1 MNQSDVLRIAALAA
15 CAAVC
20 FHAAAVAAKPAAAA
34 PAAKLNTAAFLDAC
48 SADQNVTD
56 EPGFADGKVTPKAY
70 CECVAGKVEENK
82 LTQKDV
88 DMLTKMHKDEIT
100 DADAQAYPTLEDL
113 MTANEGYEDACKKS
127 LGLPADA
134 GNDEVPME
142 EDTVPDEEAPDQGA
156 PPSDDASPP
165 E

>member
-1 MNQSDVLRIAALAA
+1 MDQSYVSRVAALGVFAA
-15 CAAVC
+15 FC
-20 FHAAAVAAKPAAAA
+20 FHAASLEAKPAVAAP
-34 PAAKLNTAAFLDAC
+34 AKLNTAAFLDAC
-48 SADQNVTD
+48 STDQNVTD
-56 EPGFADGKVTPKAY
+56 SPGFADGKVTPKAY
-70 CECVAGKVEENK
+70 CECVAGKFEENK

-100 DADAQAYPTLEDL
+100 DADAEAYPTLEDL
-113 MTANEGYEDACKKS
+113 LTSNESYEDACKKS

-156 PPSDDASPP
+156 PPPDDASPP